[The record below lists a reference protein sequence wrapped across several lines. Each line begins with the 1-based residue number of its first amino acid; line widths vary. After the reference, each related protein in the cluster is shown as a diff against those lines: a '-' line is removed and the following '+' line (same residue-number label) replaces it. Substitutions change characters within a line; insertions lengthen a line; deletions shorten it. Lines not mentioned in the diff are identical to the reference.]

1 MEFPYKIGRKN
12 NFLVRLKMKK
22 MLLIYSFLM
31 SVPFVASAQDDDIVV
46 SGEWARPI
54 LIAGRPGGAYFHI
67 KNNGAEADKLVSA
80 TSSISPRVEVHQH
93 TMTDGVM
100 KMSQVEGGLEI
111 PAGGDVELKPG
122 SYHIMMF
129 DTDNK
134 YGPGDKIDL
143 KLEFEKAGTVEKTL
157 EVRARQ

>member
-31 SVPFVASAQDDDIVV
+31 SVPFVASAQEDDIVV

-80 TSSISPRVEVHQH
+80 TSSISPRVEVHEH

-111 PAGGDVELKPG
+111 PAGGDVDLKPG

-143 KLEFEKAGTVEKTL
+143 KLEFERAGTVEKTL
-157 EVRARQ
+157 RVRARQ

>member
-12 NFLVRLKMKK
+12 SFLVRLKMKK

-31 SVPFVASAQDDDIVV
+31 SVPFVASAQEDDIVV

-80 TSSISPRVEVHQH
+80 TSSISPRVEVHEH

-157 EVRARQ
+157 RVRARQ

>member
-1 MEFPYKIGRKN
+1 
-12 NFLVRLKMKK
+12 MKK
-22 MLLIYSFLM
+22 KLFILSFLM
-31 SVPFVASAQDDDIVV
+31 SLPFVASAQDADIVV

-67 KNNGAEADKLVSA
+67 KNNGTEADKLVSA
-80 TSSISPRVEVHQH
+80 TSSISPRVEVHEH

-111 PAGGDVELKPG
+111 PVGGEVELKPG

-143 KLEFEKAGTVEKTL
+143 KLEFEKAGTIKKTL
-157 EVRARQ
+157 EIRARQ

>member
-22 MLLIYSFLM
+22 MLLIYSFLL

-80 TSSISPRVEVHQH
+80 TSSISPRIEVHEH

-143 KLEFEKAGTVEKTL
+143 KLKFEKAGTVEKTL
-157 EVRARQ
+157 VVRARQ